1 MPESRNMT
9 QVQPPGM
16 ISYFGNSSAPDGW
29 LLCNG
34 QAVSRSTYAT
44 LFGIISTTFGAGN
57 GSTTFN
63 LPDYRDRMPVGAGT
77 LYGIGATGGSKDAIV
92 VAHSHTL
99 SGGSVSGTFVTG
111 VSISTSSFETFG
123 SQAVTN
129 VSTST
134 GSPTYTNP
142 SVQSTGSSGT
152 NANMPP
158 YLGIQFII
166 KT

>member
-1 MPESRNMT
+1 
-9 QVQPPGM
+9 
-16 ISYFGNSSAPDGW
+16 
-29 LLCNG
+29 
-34 QAVSRSTYAT
+34 
-44 LFGIISTTFGAGN
+44 
-57 GSTTFN
+57 
-63 LPDYRDRMPVGAGT
+63 MPVGAGS
-77 LYGIGATGGSKDAIV
+77 LYSLGSTGGSKDAVV

-99 SGGSVSGTFVTG
+99 SGGSVGGTFVTG
-111 VSISTSSFETFG
+111 VSTSSSSFNTIG
-123 SQAVTN
+123 SSAITS

-142 SVQSTGSSGT
+142 TVQSAGSSGT